1 MLLLPLTL
9 ITSLSLLHTFVEG
22 SFKLIT
28 VEDKSSLSPAEML
41 EKNNLAN
48 NDYSENPKVS
58 RNRAFKCSG
67 GAQCSQSAQSGR
79 AQEFECT
86 DGSTCERQVGDG
98 GGEHQRMLSVLQSSS
113 IKPLPPKLPRPHGH
127 AQ

>member
-22 SFKLIT
+22 SFKMIT

-48 NDYSENPKVS
+48 NDYSENPRV

-98 GGEHQRMLSVLQSSS
+98 EGEQLMLSVLQSSS
-113 IKPLPPKLPRPHGH
+113 IKPLPPKLPRPLGH

>member
-48 NDYSENPKVS
+48 NDYSENPRVS

-86 DGSTCERQVGDG
+86 DGSTCERQVA
-98 GGEHQRMLSVLQSSS
+98 GGEGEHRNINSLDQIS
-113 IKPLPPKLPRPHGH
+113 PRSLGH
-127 AQ
+127 

>member
-1 MLLLPLTL
+1 MLLLPLTF
-9 ITSLSLLHTFVEG
+9 LSLLHTFVEG

-41 EKNNLAN
+41 DKNNLAN
-48 NDYSENPKVS
+48 NDYSENPRI

-86 DGSTCERQVGDG
+86 DGSTCERQVAGG
-98 GGEHQRMLSVLQSSS
+98 GGEYTTLQS
-113 IKPLPPKLPRPHGH
+113 
-127 AQ
+127 A

>member
-9 ITSLSLLHTFVEG
+9 ITSLSLLRPFVEG

-28 VEDKSSLSPAEML
+28 VEDKSSLSPAERF

-48 NDYSENPKVS
+48 NDYSESPRVS

-86 DGSTCERQVGDG
+86 DGSTCERQVAGG
-98 GGEHQRMLSVLQSSS
+98 GGEQHKAQS
-113 IKPLPPKLPRPHGH
+113 KALL
-127 AQ
+127 

>member
-9 ITSLSLLHTFVEG
+9 ITSISLLHTFVEG

-28 VEDKSSLSPAEML
+28 VEDKSSLFPAEML

-86 DGSTCERQVGDG
+86 DGSTCERQVAGG
-98 GGEHQRMLSVLQSSS
+98 GGEQRMLSMLQSSS
-113 IKPLPPKLPRPHGH
+113 IKPLPPKLPRPLGH

>member
-28 VEDKSSLSPAEML
+28 VEDKSSLSPAEMF

-86 DGSTCERQVGDG
+86 DGSTCERQVTGG
-98 GGEHQRMLSVLQSSS
+98 GGEQHKAQSPYLMFS
-113 IKPLPPKLPRPHGH
+113 ISFIRTSYTCYYS
-127 AQ
+127 